1 LCRNAAFT
9 FIAIEKET
17 TATKQSCTFINT
29 TTKTNK
35 MSKQSAASHSRY
47 VPGFHVLTYLVIL
60 AALFIAI
67 ILMVHRGVSHETVF
81 NLLIAIAVGLLAFY
95 LRQFSVRNQ
104 DRIIRAEENFR
115 SYRLTGKPLDVR
127 LRRSQVIALRFADD
141 EEFASLCQQAADDNL
156 TASQIKAAI
165 QKWRADHHRV

>member
-1 LCRNAAFT
+1 MPN
-9 FIAIEKET
+9 
-17 TATKQSCTFINT
+17 
-29 TTKTNK
+29 
-35 MSKQSAASHSRY
+35 QSATSHSRY
-47 VPGFHVLTYLVIL
+47 VPGFHFLTYAVII

-81 NLLIAIAVGLLAFY
+81 YLLTAIAMGLLCFY
-95 LRQFSVRNQ
+95 VRQFSVRNQ

-115 SYRLTGKPLDVR
+115 SYRLTNKPIDAR

-141 EEFASLCQQAADDNL
+141 AEFISLSQQAADENL
-156 TASQIKAAI
+156 TAAQIKTAI